1 MARTIYGDHQRF
13 LDTYFK
19 PYPGHYFTGDG
30 AYRSADGFYQ
40 ITGRMDDV
48 INISGHRL
56 GTAEIEDALDEHPA
70 VPETAVIGVPH
81 SIKGEV
87 PFAFLVLKEDVSQEQ
102 GVVVEEL
109 RRLVATKIA
118 KYAIPDHFLVVKRLP
133 KTRSGKILRRILR
146 KVALEQTGD
155 LGDVSTLDDPS
166 VVSEIIQAHQRYRE
180 QQKTHQEE
188 LLRRENAPP
197 VLQMELIDLQCNSE
211 LKAKFRE

>member
-1 MARTIYGDHQRF
+1 VT
-13 LDTYFK
+13 TS
-19 PYPGHYFTGDG
+19 PVTVP
-30 AYRSADGFYQ
+30 ADGFYQ

-48 INISGHRL
+48 INFSGHRL
-56 GTAEIEDALDEHPA
+56 
-70 VPETAVIGVPH
+70 
-81 SIKGEV
+81 GEV

-133 KTRSGKILRRILR
+133 KTRSGKILRRILG

-166 VVSEIIQAHQRYRE
+166 VVSEIVQAHQRYRE

-188 LLRRENAPP
+188 LLRRE
-197 VLQMELIDLQCNSE
+197 SE
-211 LKAKFRE
+211 RGQETHSSCLHRSTRNTGETIV